1 MWKKH
6 VQETWKKHEQETCG
20 RNMCKKDV
28 PERCARNMCKKDVQE
43 RCARKMFKKDVQER
57 CSRKMFKKDVQERCL
72 RNMFKKHVQERYS
85 RNMCK
90 KDVQERCA
98 KKMCKKDVQ
107 ETCSRKMFKRDV
119 QERCA
124 RKMFKKHVQ
133 ETCSRNLCK
142 KDVQERCSRKM
153 CKKDVQETCARK
165 MCKKDVQERCSR
177 KILQSVNTQ
186 RRQRLHMFSKGSHYD
201 MIGTKNV
208 VNPSETRIHL
218 EDFEP
223 EVDSLPI
230 EYLPLNLSNGHC
242 QAHDDIHLT
251 SFRKFADSCLP
262 NCVTLNDETIVDED
276 NYSLYVEGG
285 YPPTMNKTSWDED
298 VTKKTS
304 PPEVVIVPPYLSNKD
319 VSRWTHL
326 LSSWYLFVV
335 LLTPIFFLPIILL
348 IDDQYER
355 QAKCGYT
362 IAVMAVYWLTE
373 ALPIGVT
380 SLIPVVVFPL
390 LGVMTAREVS
400 GIYFNDN
407 SMLYVGGLTVAI
419 ALEVWDIPKR
429 VTLLVLRLVGAEP
442 KCLLFGITMVTWF
455 LSMWISNTATT
466 AMMMTIVQALIQQF
480 RNMQTLDVEERTSLR
495 DDSVKH
501 DSECLE
507 KKEQKE
513 EAELSRLS
521 KALSLSVAYA
531 ANIGGTASL
540 TGTGPNLIFFAA
552 AQKLFEEVGLD
563 CPVTFSTWLIY
574 GMPLSLI
581 VVLAMYLWMV
591 IVFLKCRGGCFLC
604 CCGAKAKTQRLQRV
618 KAMIKEEYRKLGG
631 VTYAQGS
638 VIVCFV
644 LLIAL
649 WITRDMGGIGGWATW
664 FKKGSVSDSTPSVVF
679 GILMFVIPSAIP
691 KVFTNK
697 QNIQIPYQ
705 RVTPLLSW
713 QQVHDKMPWSLY
725 LLLGAGYAIA
735 HASKVTGLSQWLGDQ
750 LILLKSLDQ
759 WLILLIISYVVCF
772 ATEVISNTAISTLMM
787 PILAQLSISL
797 QINPLFF
804 MYPAAVASSFAF
816 MLPVSTAPNA
826 IVFAS
831 GNVRV
836 IDM

>member
-1 MWKKH
+1 MCKKDVQETRSRSMLKKYVQEICARNKFKKH
-6 VQETWKKHEQETCG
+6 VQEICARNMLKKHVKET
-20 RNMCKKDV
+20 
-28 PERCARNMCKKDVQE
+28 CARNMCKKHVQE
-43 RCARKMFKKDVQER
+43 TCA
-57 CSRKMFKKDVQERCL
+57 
-72 RNMFKKHVQERYS
+72 RNMFKKHVQEI
-85 RNMCK
+85 
-90 KDVQERCA
+90 
-98 KKMCKKDVQ
+98 
-107 ETCSRKMFKRDV
+107 CSRSIYSSVGDIVYIEPATFDYVSSFK
-119 QERCA
+119 
-124 RKMFKKHVQ
+124 F
-133 ETCSRNLCK
+133 SISLWLCFN
-142 KDVQERCSRKM
+142 E
-153 CKKDVQETCARK
+153 
-165 MCKKDVQERCSR
+165 
-177 KILQSVNTQ
+177 IYLNTVK
-186 RRQRLHMFSKGSHYD
+186 FSKGSYQD

-208 VNPSETRIHL
+208 VNPSEKIIHL

-223 EVDSLPI
+223 EVDSLPS
-230 EYLPLNLSNGHC
+230 EYLPFNLSKGHC

-251 SFRKFADSCLP
+251 SFRKFADNCPP
-262 NCVTLNDETIVDED
+262 NGVTLNDETIVDED

-285 YPPTMNKTSWDED
+285 YTPTMNKTSWDEG

-304 PPEVVIVPPYLSNKD
+304 SPEVVIVHPFLSNKD
-319 VSRWTHL
+319 VSRRTHL

-335 LLTPIFFLPIILL
+335 LLTPIVFLPIILL
-348 IDDQYER
+348 IDDQHER

-362 IAVMAVYWLTE
+362 IAVMAVYWITE

-390 LGVMTAREVS
+390 LGVLTAREVS
-400 GIYFNDN
+400 GVYFNDT

-466 AMMMTIVQALIQQF
+466 AMMMTIVQALIKQF
-480 RNMQTLDVEERTSLR
+480 QNMQMLDVEERTSLR
-495 DDSVKH
+495 EDSGKH
-501 DSECLE
+501 EYERLE
-507 KKEQKE
+507 KKEHKE

-604 CCGAKAKTQRLQRV
+604 CCGAKEKTQRLQRV
-618 KAMIKEEYRKLGG
+618 KAMIKDEYRKLGG

-638 VIVCFV
+638 IIVCFV

-679 GILMFVIPSAIP
+679 GILLFVIPSSMP
-691 KVFTNK
+691 TVFAKK
-697 QNIQIPYQ
+697 QISYQ

-750 LILLKSLDQ
+750 LILLKALDQ

-816 MLPVSTAPNA
+816 MLPVATAPNA

-836 IDM
+836 IDMVTSGLFLNIIGAPILVLATATWGNAFFHFDQFPAEFLKNVTQAAVNVTSGQT